1 MDDPRLIEWLELAER
16 ALAAPVE
23 ERGEVLSKVA
33 ERRAELQGSLE
44 QTPPAEPAAADLA
57 RRLREAEEAL
67 GQLAQTL
74 RDDLQTRVAELR
86 QVRNAT
92 QGYRPARSNI
102 PAFVSKSV

>member
-23 ERGEVLSKVA
+23 ERGEVLRQVA

-57 RRLREAEEAL
+57 RRLSEAEEAL

-74 RDDLQTRVAELR
+74 SDDLKARVAELR
-86 QVRNAT
+86 QVRKAA

>member
-16 ALAAPVE
+16 ALAAPAE

-57 RRLREAEEAL
+57 RRLSEAEEAL

-86 QVRNAT
+86 QVRNAA
-92 QGYRPARSNI
+92 QGYRPARSNT
-102 PAFVSKSV
+102 PAFISKSV